1 MIDVL
6 IFVGIVLIA
15 VIPPL
20 LSRKTDNRNWLE
32 LKENAEE
39 CLSRYSGDN
48 YIRVEWLVTEFRF
61 MCEEIAKCTYLWDA
75 KRGQFYANHA
85 TEITRDLA
93 KLGFFEKTQEVTE

>member
-39 CLSRYSGDN
+39 CLSRYSGDMITSGSSGLSLN
-48 YIRVEWLVTEFRF
+48 LGLCVRRLPNAPIFGTQREVNFTRTTLPRSR
-61 MCEEIAKCTYLWDA
+61 EIL
-75 KRGQFYANHA
+75 
-85 TEITRDLA
+85 LS
-93 KLGFFEKTQEVTE
+93 